1 MLKKCLVTNQIIMKK
16 YQDHAIFLLR
26 MALAAGFSSAVLSRL
41 GLLGKYSSGWGKFL
55 AYAEEVNSFAPK
67 SAIPTIAVSA
77 TTAEALLAI
86 LLLLGYKT
94 RLAATGASI
103 LTFLFALAMTYSFGI
118 KDPLDYSV
126 FVFSMAALLLSTVEQ
141 YRWSLDEILNN
152 KTN

>member
-1 MLKKCLVTNQIIMKK
+1 MKK

-67 SAIPTIAVSA
+67 SIIPTIAVTA
-77 TTAEALLAI
+77 TTVEALLAV